1 MIRAVDRGRPSGG
14 RPACAPAGGWRHGR
28 RPSRSCPTSRRIP
41 LSRSPLALALPLA
54 SALAAALLAG
64 CATPA
69 ADPTPPATGR
79 PTASAAPATPA
90 VDRAAA
96 DAAFTALE
104 ERFDARLGVH
114 LVDTGTGAEVSWR
127 ADERFAYA
135 STIKAPLAAA
145 LLDRVGIAGMDRA
158 VPIEAA
164 DLLSYAPVTETHVGG
179 TMTLRELAEA
189 AMTRSDNTAANL
201 LLEALGGPAELDAAL
216 TALGDETT
224 VVSRTEPDLNEA
236 TPGDDRDTTTP
247 RAAAALLRAYA
258 LGDPGAL
265 ADPLDADERA
275 LFTGWLQATQTGDT
289 LVRAELPT
297 EWTVGDKS
305 GSGAYASR
313 GDVAVVWRPDAAP
326 IVIAIHSSRDAQD
339 AEPDDAL
346 ISGAARAAVQAL
358 GALG

>member
-1 MIRAVDRGRPSGG
+1 M
-14 RPACAPAGGWRHGR
+14 
-28 RPSRSCPTSRRIP
+28 
-41 LSRSPLALALPLA
+41 
-54 SALAAALLAG
+54 AAALLAG
-64 CATPA
+64 CAAPA
-69 ADPTPPATGR
+69 AEAPTAPP
-79 PTASAAPATPA
+79 ASAAPSASAAPE
-90 VDRAAA
+90 VDQAAA

-104 ERFDARLGVH
+104 ERFGARLGVH
-114 LVDTGTGAEVSWR
+114 AVDTGTGTEVSWR

-145 LLDRVGIAGMDRA
+145 LLDRVGVAGMDRA
-158 VPIEAA
+158 VPIEAV
-164 DLLSYAPVTETHVGG
+164 DILSYAPVTETRVGG

-216 TALGDETT
+216 TALGDDTT

-247 RAAAALLRAYA
+247 RAAAAYLRAYA

-265 ADPLDADERA
+265 ADPLDSDERA
-275 LFTGWLQATQTGDT
+275 LFTGWLTATQTGGT
-289 LVRAELPT
+289 LVRAELPAD
-297 EWTVGDKS
+297 WTVGDKS

-313 GDVAVVWRPDAAP
+313 GDIAVIWRPDAAP
-326 IVIAIHSSRDAQD
+326 LVIAVHSSKDQQD
-339 AEPDDAL
+339 ADADDAL
-346 ISGAARAAVQAL
+346 ISGAAKAAVEAL

>member
-1 MIRAVDRGRPSGG
+1 VIHPA
-14 RPACAPAGGWRHGR
+14 RPAR
-28 RPSRSCPTSRRIP
+28 
-41 LSRSPLALALPLA
+41 LALAA
-54 SALAAALLAG
+54 SLTTALLAG
-64 CATPA
+64 CAAPA
-69 ADPTPPATGR
+69 AEAPTTPP
-79 PTASAAPATPA
+79 ASAAPSASAAPA

-96 DAAFTALE
+96 DAAFAALE
-104 ERFDARLGVH
+104 ERFGARLGVH
-114 LVDTGTGAEVSWR
+114 AVDTGTGAEVSWR

-164 DLLSYAPVTETHVGG
+164 DILSYAPVTETRVGG

-201 LLEALGGPAELDAAL
+201 LLEAIGGPAELDAAL
-216 TALGDETT
+216 TTLGDDTT

-236 TPGDDRDTTTP
+236 IPGDDRDTTTP

-258 LGDPGAL
+258 LGDPGAI

-275 LFTGWLQATQTGDT
+275 LFTGWLTATQTGAT

-297 EWTVGDKS
+297 DWTVGDKS

-313 GDVAVVWRPDAAP
+313 GDVAVIWRPDAAP
-326 IVIAIHSSRDAQD
+326 IVIAVHSSKDQQD
-339 AEPDDAL
+339 ATADDAL
-346 ISGAARAAVQAL
+346 ISGAARAAAQAL

>member
-1 MIRAVDRGRPSGG
+1 MHPAARAVSS
-14 RPACAPAGGWRHGR
+14 RPARPAR
-28 RPSRSCPTSRRIP
+28 
-41 LSRSPLALALPLA
+41 LALAL
-54 SALAAALLAG
+54 AATLSTTLLAG
-64 CATPA
+64 CAAPA
-69 ADPTPPATGR
+69 AEAPTAPP
-79 PTASAAPATPA
+79 ASAAPSASAAPE
-90 VDRAAA
+90 VDQAAA
-96 DAAFTALE
+96 DAAFAALE
-104 ERFDARLGVH
+104 ERFGARLGVH
-114 LVDTGTGAEVSWR
+114 AVDTGTGTEVSWR

-145 LLDRVGIAGMDRA
+145 LLDRVGIAGMERA

-164 DLLSYAPVTETHVGG
+164 DILSYAPVTETRVGG
-179 TMTLRELAEA
+179 TMTLRELADA

-216 TALGDETT
+216 TALGDDTT

-247 RAAAALLRAYA
+247 RAAAAYLRAYA

-275 LFTGWLQATQTGDT
+275 LFTGWLKATQTGGT
-289 LVRAELPT
+289 LVRAELPAD
-297 EWTVGDKS
+297 WTVGDKS

-313 GDVAVVWRPDAAP
+313 GDIAVIWRPDAAP
-326 IVIAIHSSRDAQD
+326 LVIAVHSSKDQQD
-339 AEPDDAL
+339 ADADDAL
-346 ISGAARAAVQAL
+346 ISGAAKAAVEAL

>member
-1 MIRAVDRGRPSGG
+1 MIH
-14 RPACAPAGGWRHGR
+14 PAR
-28 RPSRSCPTSRRIP
+28 RTARTAIT
-41 LSRSPLALALPLA
+41 AITAITA
-54 SALAAALLAG
+54 TLAAALLAG
-64 CATPA
+64 CAAAPA
-69 ADPTPPATGR
+69 EAPTTTAPATAA
-79 PTASAAPATPA
+79 PSASAAPA
-90 VDRAAA
+90 VDQAAA

-104 ERFDARLGVH
+104 ERFGARLGVH
-114 LVDTGTGAEVSWR
+114 AVDTGTGAEVSWR

-145 LLDRVGIAGMDRA
+145 LLDRVGIAGMERA

-164 DLLSYAPVTETHVGG
+164 DILAYAPVTETRVGG

-201 LLEALGGPAELDAAL
+201 MFRALGGPSELDAAL
-216 TALGDETT
+216 TALGDDTA
-224 VVSRTEPDLNEA
+224 VVARDEPTLNEA

-258 LGDPGAL
+258 LGDAGAL
-265 ADPLDADERA
+265 ADPLDDDERA
-275 LFTGWLQATQTGDT
+275 LFTGWLKATQTGAT

-297 EWTVGDKS
+297 DWTVGDKS

-313 GDVAVVWRPDAAP
+313 GDVAVIWRPAAAP
-326 IVIAIHSSRDAQD
+326 IVIAVHSSKDRQD
-339 AEPDDAL
+339 AVADDAL
-346 ISGAARAAVQAL
+346 ISGAAKAAAQAL

>member
-1 MIRAVDRGRPSGG
+1 MIHPA
-14 RPACAPAGGWRHGR
+14 RPAPAR
-28 RPSRSCPTSRRIP
+28 RAR
-41 LSRSPLALALPLA
+41 LALAFA
-54 SALAAALLAG
+54 VTATLAAALLAA
-64 CATPA
+64 CAAPA
-69 ADPTPPATGR
+69 AESPSTTPSAVSAPPAT
-79 PTASAAPATPA
+79 AAPA

-96 DAAFTALE
+96 DAAFAALE
-104 ERFDARLGVH
+104 ERFGARLGVH
-114 LVDTGTGAEVSWR
+114 AVDTGTGAEVSWR

-145 LLDRVGIAGMDRA
+145 LLDRVGIAGLERA
-158 VPIEAA
+158 VPVEAA
-164 DLLSYAPVTETHVGG
+164 DILAYAPVTATRVGG
-179 TMTLRELAEA
+179 TMTLRELADA

-216 TALGDETT
+216 TALGDDTT

-247 RAAAALLRAYA
+247 RAAAAYLRAYA
-258 LGDPGAL
+258 LGGPNAM

-275 LFTGWLQATQTGDT
+275 LFTDWLRATQTGAT
-289 LVRAELPT
+289 LVRAELPA

-313 GDVAVVWRPDAAP
+313 GDIAVVWRPDAAP
-326 IVIAIHSSRDAQD
+326 LVIAVHSSKDRQD
-339 AEPDDAL
+339 AEADDAL
-346 ISGAARAAVQAL
+346 VSGAAKAAAEAL

>member
-1 MIRAVDRGRPSGG
+1 MHA
-14 RPACAPAGGWRHGR
+14 
-28 RPSRSCPTSRRIP
+28 
-41 LSRSPLALALPLA
+41 
-54 SALAAALLAG
+54 
-64 CATPA
+64 
-69 ADPTPPATGR
+69 
-79 PTASAAPATPA
+79 
-90 VDRAAA
+90 
-96 DAAFTALE
+96 
-104 ERFDARLGVH
+104 
-114 LVDTGTGAEVSWR
+114 VDTGTGAEVSWR

-164 DLLSYAPVTETHVGG
+164 DILSYAPVAETRVGG

-216 TALGDETT
+216 TALGDDTT

-247 RAAAALLRAYA
+247 RAAAALLRAHA
-258 LGDPGAL
+258 LGDPGAI

-275 LFTGWLQATQTGDT
+275 LFTGWLKATHTGAT
-289 LVRAELPT
+289 LVRAELPAD
-297 EWTVGDKS
+297 WTVGDKS
-305 GSGAYASR
+305 GLGEYASR
-313 GDVAVVWRPDAAP
+313 GDVAVIWRADAAP
-326 IVIAIHSSRDAQD
+326 IVIAVHSAKDQQD
-339 AEPDDAL
+339 ADADDAL
-346 ISGAARAAVQAL
+346 ISGAAKAAAQAL

>member
-1 MIRAVDRGRPSGG
+1 M
-14 RPACAPAGGWRHGR
+14 
-28 RPSRSCPTSRRIP
+28 
-41 LSRSPLALALPLA
+41 
-54 SALAAALLAG
+54 
-64 CATPA
+64 
-69 ADPTPPATGR
+69 
-79 PTASAAPATPA
+79 
-90 VDRAAA
+90 
-96 DAAFTALE
+96 
-104 ERFDARLGVH
+104 
-114 LVDTGTGAEVSWR
+114 
-127 ADERFAYA
+127 
-135 STIKAPLAAA
+135 KAPLAAA

-164 DLLSYAPVTETHVGG
+164 DILSYAPVTETRVGG

-216 TALGDETT
+216 TALGDDTT

-258 LGDPGAL
+258 LGDPGAI

-275 LFTGWLQATQTGDT
+275 LFTGWLKATQTGAT

-313 GDVAVVWRPDAAP
+313 GDVAVIWRPDAAP
-326 IVIAIHSSRDAQD
+326 IVIAVHSSKDQQD
-339 AEPDDAL
+339 ADADDAL
-346 ISGAARAAVQAL
+346 ISGAARAAAQAL
-358 GALG
+358 GALD

>member
-1 MIRAVDRGRPSGG
+1 MIHPARRTARRTARTARA
-14 RPACAPAGGWRHGR
+14 AIAA
-28 RPSRSCPTSRRIP
+28 T
-41 LSRSPLALALPLA
+41 
-54 SALAAALLAG
+54 LAAALLAG
-64 CATPA
+64 CAATPA
-69 ADPTPPATGR
+69 EAPTATPPATAA
-79 PTASAAPATPA
+79 PSASAAPA

-104 ERFDARLGVH
+104 QRFGARLGVH
-114 LVDTGTGAEVSWR
+114 AIDTGTGAEVSWR

-145 LLDRVGIAGMDRA
+145 LLDRVGIAGMERA

-164 DLLSYAPVTETHVGG
+164 DILAYAPVTETRVGG

-216 TALGDETT
+216 TALGDDTT
-224 VVSRTEPDLNEA
+224 VVSRTEPTLNEA
-236 TPGDDRDTTTP
+236 IPGDDRDTTTP
-247 RAAAALLRAYA
+247 RAAAALMRAYA
-258 LGDPGAL
+258 LGGPGAL
-265 ADPLDADERA
+265 ADPLDDDERA
-275 LFTGWLQATQTGDT
+275 LFTGWLTATQTGAT

-313 GDVAVVWRPDAAP
+313 GDVAVIWRPDAAP
-326 IVIAIHSSRDAQD
+326 IVIAVHSSKQQQD
-339 AEPDDAL
+339 AVADDAL
-346 ISGAARAAVQAL
+346 VSGAANAAAEAL

>member
-1 MIRAVDRGRPSGG
+1 VIHPA
-14 RPACAPAGGWRHGR
+14 RPAPAR
-28 RPSRSCPTSRRIP
+28 RVR
-41 LSRSPLALALPLA
+41 LAVAVA
-54 SALAAALLAG
+54 VTATLAAALLAA
-64 CATPA
+64 CTTPA
-69 ADPTPPATGR
+69 ADS
-79 PTASAAPATPA
+79 PTATPSAESAPSASASPA

-96 DAAFTALE
+96 DAAFAALE
-104 ERFDARLGVH
+104 ERFGARLGVH
-114 LVDTGTGAEVSWR
+114 AVDTGTGAEVSWR

-145 LLDRVGIAGMDRA
+145 LLDRVGIAGLERA

-164 DLLSYAPVTETHVGG
+164 DVLAYAPVTATRVGG

-216 TALGDETT
+216 TALGDDTT

-247 RAAAALLRAYA
+247 RAAAAYLRAYA
-258 LGDPGAL
+258 LGGPGAM
-265 ADPLDADERA
+265 ADPLDADDRA
-275 LFTGWLQATQTGDT
+275 LVTGWLKATQTGAT
-289 LVRAELPT
+289 LVRAELPA

-313 GDVAVVWRPDAAP
+313 GDIAVVWRPDAAP
-326 IVIAIHSSRDAQD
+326 LVIAVHSSKDRQD
-339 AEPDDAL
+339 AEADDAL
-346 ISGAARAAVQAL
+346 VSGAAKAAAEAL

>member
-28 RPSRSCPTSRRIP
+28 RPSRSRPTSRRIP

-69 ADPTPPATGR
+69 ADPTPPATGT
-79 PTASAAPATPA
+79 PTASAAPATLG
-90 VDRAAA
+90 VDQAAA

-114 LVDTGTGAEVSWR
+114 LVDTATGAEVSWR

-164 DLLSYAPVTETHVGG
+164 DVLSYAPVTETRVGG

-224 VVSRTEPDLNEA
+224 VVSRREPDLNEA
-236 TPGDDRDTTTP
+236 TPGDDRDTTTRAP
-247 RAAAALLRAYA
+247 RPRSSGPTPWATPAPSRIPSTPTSAPSSPAGCRRPRRATRSCAPSCPRSGPSATSPARAPTRAAATSPWCGGRT
-258 LGDPGAL
+258 
-265 ADPLDADERA
+265 R
-275 LFTGWLQATQTGDT
+275 
-289 LVRAELPT
+289 RR
-297 EWTVGDKS
+297 S
-305 GSGAYASR
+305 
-313 GDVAVVWRPDAAP
+313 
-326 IVIAIHSSRDAQD
+326 
-339 AEPDDAL
+339 
-346 ISGAARAAVQAL
+346 
-358 GALG
+358 

>member
-1 MIRAVDRGRPSGG
+1 MIH
-14 RPACAPAGGWRHGR
+14 PA
-28 RPSRSCPTSRRIP
+28 RSAR
-41 LSRSPLALALPLA
+41 L
-54 SALAAALLAG
+54 ALAAALATTLLAG
-64 CATPA
+64 CAAPA
-69 ADPTPPATGR
+69 AEAPTAPPAS
-79 PTASAAPATPA
+79 ASAAPSAYAAPA
-90 VDRAAA
+90 VDQAAA

-104 ERFDARLGVH
+104 GRFGARLGVH
-114 LVDTGTGAEVSWR
+114 AVDTGTGAEVSWR

-164 DLLSYAPVTETHVGG
+164 DILSYAPVAETRVGG

-216 TALGDETT
+216 TALGDDTT

-236 TPGDDRDTTTP
+236 IPGDDRDTTTP

-258 LGDPGAL
+258 LGDPGAI

-275 LFTGWLQATQTGDT
+275 LFTGWLKATQTGAT

-313 GDVAVVWRPDAAP
+313 GDVAVIWRPDAAP
-326 IVIAIHSSRDAQD
+326 IVIAVHSSKDQQD
-339 AEPDDAL
+339 AKADDAL
-346 ISGAARAAVQAL
+346 ISGAAKAAAQAL
-358 GALG
+358 GALD